1 MKSYFFV
8 LWPKLFLSNSIV
20 KSLSQLLFFMPFV
33 TWISSFSF
41 TFFLFSLAISP
52 PSKNHSI
59 GTRSAASWTL
69 FGNISCFPSVAMCP
83 LFIYLICD
91 TLLVLLLDS
100 IQAYF
105 LHLFCHF
112 KITSFLCQ
120 IRPWPTFLWLFFFL
134 NFLQITCQY
143 AGSVVMVNV
152 QMQEQSLYPFFTK
165 Q

>member
-41 TFFLFSLAISP
+41 TFFLFSLAISS

-105 LHLFCHF
+105 LHLFWWCLSLQNNKLPMSDSTMTHF
-112 KITSFLCQ
+112 SLVV
-120 IRPWPTFLWLFFFL
+120 FFFKL
-134 NFLQITCQY
+134 PADHMSICWFSCY
-143 AGSVVMVNV
+143 G
-152 QMQEQSLYPFFTK
+152 
-165 Q
+165 

>member
-41 TFFLFSLAISP
+41 TFFLFSLAISS

-83 LFIYLICD
+83 LFMWYTWYVIFYWFFYWFPFKRISYIYFD
-91 TLLVLLLDS
+91 DV
-100 IQAYF
+100 
-105 LHLFCHF
+105 CHF

-120 IRPWPTFLWLFFFL
+120 IRPWPTFLWLFFFKL
-134 NFLQITCQY
+134 P
-143 AGSVVMVNV
+143 ADHMSVCWF
-152 QMQEQSLYPFFTK
+152 SCYG
-165 Q
+165 